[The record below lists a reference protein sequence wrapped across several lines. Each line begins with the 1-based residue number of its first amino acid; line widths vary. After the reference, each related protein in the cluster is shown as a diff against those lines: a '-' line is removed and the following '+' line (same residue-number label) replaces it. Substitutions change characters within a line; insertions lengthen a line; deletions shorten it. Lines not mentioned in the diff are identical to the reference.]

1 MDKPTRK
8 GAILDKILT
17 NMADFYPTP
26 EICSHLGKSD
36 HNIITAIP
44 CLGTTWK
51 HRPCSKTIKTTRHV
65 TPETKR
71 TFAADLTA
79 INWSSLYRLPTCQE
93 QFDAFMSVLNSLIEE
108 HFPTT
113 TTVRHSNDKP
123 WVTKGFKA
131 LVQDRQKAVHEGD
144 TETYRRLRN
153 KINRKRSRLR
163 ASFYQSKVDKIGESN
178 SRQWWKTIK
187 TMIGLQPS
195 KSHLCDLA
203 DQLCGGDTLA
213 LANDI
218 NMVFKEVTSDL
229 QPLLPAAASVDH
241 DVPDEFIISVTDCER
256 KLSKL
261 CVHKAMGPDNIPNW
275 ILKDFSYIIASP
287 IAAIYNSS
295 VRQSYVPPSWKQ
307 AEILPIPKVPQ
318 VTSLAKHLHPI
329 ALTPVLS
336 KVLESFVVSW
346 MREATV
352 HSETQYGGI
361 KDSSSTLA
369 LITMLHHVLQR
380 LERKNTYARI
390 LLIDFSKAFDH
401 IDHNI
406 LLDKLKTNGVPQICV
421 DWQKAFLTMRTQR
434 VKLADTTSDWTEMA
448 GGVPQGT
455 LSGPENC
462 LNMIDD
468 LHTDVDDV
476 KFVDD
481 VTLYEVC
488 NTHSQNKLQNAVNDI
503 QTWATD
509 NNMSLNAS
517 KTKEL
522 LVYYGREEL
531 DIPRITI
538 NGDVLERVSC
548 AKLLVCHIMSNLSW
562 EDHIANLVSKASRR
576 LHLLRELKRAGLS
589 TKDLLTCYVSIVR
602 STTEYACQV
611 WSTSLTNEQSH
622 AVETIQR
629 RAMQIISPTRRTRGP
644 YTNTG

>member
-1 MDKPTRK
+1 
-8 GAILDKILT
+8 
-17 NMADFYPTP
+17 
-26 EICSHLGKSD
+26 
-36 HNIITAIP
+36 
-44 CLGTTWK
+44 
-51 HRPCSKTIKTTRHV
+51 
-65 TPETKR
+65 
-71 TFAADLTA
+71 
-79 INWSSLYRLPTCQE
+79 
-93 QFDAFMSVLNSLIEE
+93 
-108 HFPTT
+108 
-113 TTVRHSNDKP
+113 
-123 WVTKGFKA
+123 
-131 LVQDRQKAVHEGD
+131 
-144 TETYRRLRN
+144 
-153 KINRKRSRLR
+153 
-163 ASFYQSKVDKIGESN
+163 
-178 SRQWWKTIK
+178 
-187 TMIGLQPS
+187 MIGLQPS

-213 LANDI
+213 LANNI

-241 DVPDEFIISVTDCER
+241 DVPDEFIISVTECEQ

-318 VTSLAKHLHPI
+318 VTSLAKHLRPI
-329 ALTPVLS
+329 ALTPELS

-361 KDSSSTLA
+361 KDSSATLA

-380 LERKNTYARI
+380 LERKNTYVRI
-390 LLIDFSKAFDH
+390 LLIDFSKAFYH

-421 DWQKAFLTMRTQR
+421 DWQKAFLTRRTQR

-455 LSGPENC
+455 LSGPENF

-503 QTWATD
+503 QMWATD

-517 KTKEL
+517 KTK
-522 LVYYGREEL
+522 
-531 DIPRITI
+531 
-538 NGDVLERVSC
+538 
-548 AKLLVCHIMSNLSW
+548 
-562 EDHIANLVSKASRR
+562 
-576 LHLLRELKRAGLS
+576 
-589 TKDLLTCYVSIVR
+589 
-602 STTEYACQV
+602 
-611 WSTSLTNEQSH
+611 
-622 AVETIQR
+622 
-629 RAMQIISPTRRTRGP
+629 
-644 YTNTG
+644 

>member
-1 MDKPTRK
+1 MSDMQLGSLLEGGGGFVLLEGGFAKR
-8 GAILDKILT
+8 GVRT
-17 NMADFYPTP
+17 NPP
-26 EICSHLGKSD
+26 NPL
-36 HNIITAIP
+36 
-44 CLGTTWK
+44 
-51 HRPCSKTIKTTRHV
+51 V
-65 TPETKR
+65 T
-71 TFAADLTA
+71 
-79 INWSSLYRLPTCQE
+79 
-93 QFDAFMSVLNSLIEE
+93 VL
-108 HFPTT
+108 
-113 TTVRHSNDKP
+113 
-123 WVTKGFKA
+123 
-131 LVQDRQKAVHEGD
+131 
-144 TETYRRLRN
+144 
-153 KINRKRSRLR
+153 
-163 ASFYQSKVDKIGESN
+163 
-178 SRQWWKTIK
+178 
-187 TMIGLQPS
+187 
-195 KSHLCDLA
+195 
-203 DQLCGGDTLA
+203 
-213 LANDI
+213 
-218 NMVFKEVTSDL
+218 
-229 QPLLPAAASVDH
+229 
-241 DVPDEFIISVTDCER
+241 
-256 KLSKL
+256 
-261 CVHKAMGPDNIPNW
+261 
-275 ILKDFSYIIASP
+275 
-287 IAAIYNSS
+287 SS

-307 AEILPIPKVPQ
+307 AEILPIPKIPQ
-318 VTSLAKHLHPI
+318 VTSMTKHLPPI

-361 KDSSSTLA
+361 KDSSTTLA

-406 LLDKLKTNGVPQICV
+406 LLDKLKTNGVPQMCGLAECV
-421 DWQKAFLTMRTQR
+421 FDQENAEGQT
-434 VKLADTTSDWTEMA
+434 
-448 GGVPQGT
+448 GVPQGT
-455 LSGPENC
+455 LSGPENF

-503 QTWATD
+503 QVWATN

-538 NGDVLERVSC
+538 NDDVIECVSC
-548 AKLLVCHIMSNLSW
+548 AKLLGCHIMSNLSW

-576 LHLLRELKRAGLS
+576 LYLLRELKRAGLS
-589 TKDLLTCYVSIVR
+589 TKYLLTCYFSIVR

-611 WSTSLTNEQSH
+611 WSTSPTNVQSH

-629 RAMQIISPTRRTRGP
+629 RATQIISPTRRTRRP